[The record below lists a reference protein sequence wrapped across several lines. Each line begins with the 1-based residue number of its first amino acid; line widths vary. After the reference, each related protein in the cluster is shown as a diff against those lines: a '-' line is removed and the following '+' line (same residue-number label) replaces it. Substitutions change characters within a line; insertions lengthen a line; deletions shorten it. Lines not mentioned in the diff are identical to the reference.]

1 MGPNQTID
9 PARLPVHIA
18 IIMDGNGRWAKKR
31 GRLRSF
37 GHRAGTDATRRVVRA
52 CGELGIKVLTIYVFS
67 WENWRR
73 PSLEVTAL
81 MRLLIEMVKKEIR
94 DLNKNNVRL
103 NAIGDLS
110 LLPDKTRET
119 LLWGIEETK
128 NNTGLLLNL
137 AISYSGRKEIVNAVR
152 LAAKDLAVGKLTEK
166 ELTEER
172 FADYLYTRQLP
183 DPDLMIRTGGDMR
196 VSNFLLWQI
205 AYTELYVT
213 DVLWPDFKKKDLEAA
228 ILSFQNR
235 ERRFGKVKETGQ

>member
-1 MGPNQTID
+1 MDKPNIPQ
-9 PARLPVHIA
+9 HIA